1 MKTLDERNQEL
12 NDKIAG
18 SDLDQAVA
26 ALLADAK
33 KRRRQIR
40 LLFISII
47 LDILLTIGLTGLS
60 LVTHQLA
67 SNAENAQDA
76 IIHSCQVGNEARANN
91 KQLWAYLLSLPT
103 PNPPTLEQQKVRQQ
117 FADFVDK
124 TFAPRDCNKEINQ

>member
-18 SDLDQAVA
+18 STLDQAVG

-40 LLFISII
+40 LLFVSII
-47 LDILLTIGLTGLS
+47 LDIMLTFGLAGLS
-60 LVTHQLA
+60 LVTHSLA

-76 IIHSCQVGNEARANN
+76 ILHSCQVSNEARANN
-91 KQLWAYLLSLPT
+91 KQLWTYLLSLPT
-103 PNPPTLEQQKVRQQ
+103 PNAQTLEQQKVRQQ

-124 TFAPRDCNKEINQ
+124 TFAQRDCSKEINQ

>member
-60 LVTHQLA
+60 FVTHQLA

-76 IIHSCQVGNEARANN
+76 IINNCRVGNEARANN
-91 KQLWAYLLSLPT
+91 KQLWTYLLNLPT
-103 PNPPTLEQQKVRQQ
+103 PNAPTLEQQKIRQQ
-117 FADFVDK
+117 FSDFVDK
-124 TFAPRDCNKEINQ
+124 TFAARDCNREIKQ